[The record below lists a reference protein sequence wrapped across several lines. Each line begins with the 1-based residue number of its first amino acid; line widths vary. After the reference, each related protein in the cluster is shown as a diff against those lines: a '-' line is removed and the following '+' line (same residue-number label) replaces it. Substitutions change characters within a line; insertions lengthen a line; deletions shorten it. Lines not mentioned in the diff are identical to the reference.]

1 MCALFRVLDQ
11 YIWFLFLAN
20 GRYAGERDK
29 FGRIHGRGTVYFPNG
44 RKFVGSFSHG
54 ARCGGGELFERE
66 GARILSG
73 TYVHDRLSG
82 HCEIST
88 NEGGAMEYTFAR
100 GVASGPVRRFSP
112 TGFLQGRLFKIYNQN
127 VPVNSSVM
135 DLRYGPAKSELSNAL
150 TTLEDLLHRHTSGTN
165 SGSVA
170 TTRVCPSDSVG
181 AATTGR
187 VGTWARATASG
198 E

>member
-1 MCALFRVLDQ
+1 MRWINK
-11 YIWFLFLAN
+11 YIWLLC
-20 GRYAGERDK
+20 RYAGERDK

-44 RKFVGSFSHG
+44 RKFVGNFSHG
-54 ARCGGGELFERE
+54 ARCGEGELFERE

-112 TGFLQGRLFKIYNQN
+112 TGFLQGRLFKINQN
-127 VPVNSSVM
+127 VPVNSSLMVQNFKTLLGSYVILPCPCIPSRN
-135 DLRYGPAKSELSNAL
+135 DIPCNSPAHS
-150 TTLEDLLHRHTSGTN
+150 
-165 SGSVA
+165 
-170 TTRVCPSDSVG
+170 
-181 AATTGR
+181 
-187 VGTWARATASG
+187 
-198 E
+198 

>member
-1 MCALFRVLDQ
+1 MPSYVPLVCALYQSIF
-11 YIWFLFLAN
+11 FLFLPN

-44 RKFVGSFSHG
+44 RKFVGNFSHG

-112 TGFLQGRLFKIYNQN
+112 TGFLQGRLYKINQN
-127 VPVNSSVM
+127 VPVNSSTLWSRISQLTSAKAR
-135 DLRYGPAKSELSNAL
+135 DNFSKLTSPAHFWNK
-150 TTLEDLLHRHTSGTN
+150 
-165 SGSVA
+165 
-170 TTRVCPSDSVG
+170 
-181 AATTGR
+181 
-187 VGTWARATASG
+187 
-198 E
+198 